1 MQSNEI
7 NNTALPLLLTDSTT
21 YEAEENSEN
30 NDSFF
35 DGDVEIIRSEF
46 ISENDDTK
54 PVISFTRS
62 RMHVNMVC
70 IKLLPDT
77 EYVQFLI
84 NKSKDLFAIKPCSD
98 DDRDSVRWKSINSKK
113 GKEVSRNITGSI
125 FSAMLFDHMC
135 WDTDYRYSLTGK
147 LIKARD
153 SDFIVFDLNS
163 YRAQNITSSEK
174 ANDMKKHYLY
184 PTSWKDCFGSPLD
197 GSKSHLTISTFKEY
211 AVLNISDHKRDN
223 KNTSAE
229 TVIQTE
235 EGLDSAET

>member
-21 YEAEENSEN
+21 YEAEENTEN

-84 NKSKDLFAIKPCSD
+84 NKSKDLFAIKPCSE
-98 DDRDSVRWKSINSKK
+98 DDRDSVRWKSINSKR

-125 FSAMLFDHMC
+125 FSAMLFDHMG
-135 WDTDYRYSLTGK
+135 WDIEYRYSLIGR
-147 LIKARD
+147 LVKARD
-153 SDFIVFDLNS
+153 SDLIVFDLNS
-163 YRAQNITSSEK
+163 YRTQSITSPEK
-174 ANDMKKHYLY
+174 DTDVKKPRLY
-184 PTSWKDCFGSPLD
+184 PASWKDSFGSPLD
-197 GSKSHLTISTFKEY
+197 KPKSSLTITTFKEY
-211 AVLNISDHKRDN
+211 AVLNISDN
-223 KNTSAE
+223 KDDHINGSTE
-229 TVIQTE
+229 TVIQAE
-235 EGLDSAET
+235 EGNDNAET